1 MKSIVIISTYSLV
14 LTIIV
19 IGALVAGC
27 ICAYGSYM
35 FIIISALTLLLL
47 ISSMIY
53 APLSISAN
61 EKELCVNSPYKTHTI
76 PMRRIVSVERFMP
89 TMGSIRLAGSG
100 GFMGYWGMFR
110 EGDLGRYMAY
120 YGKSSDCFLVRLD
133 NGDKYVLGCKNP
145 DAMVA
150 YIQSQSQK

>member
-1 MKSIVIISTYSLV
+1 MKSRVIISTYSLV

-19 IGALVAGC
+19 TGVLVACC

-35 FIIISALTLLLL
+35 FIVISTLTLLLL

-61 EKELCVNSPYKTHTI
+61 EKELCVNSPYKIHSIT
-76 PMRRIVSVERFMP
+76 MRRIVSVERFMP
-89 TMGSIRLAGSG
+89 TMGAKRLVGSG
-100 GFMGYWGMFR
+100 GFLGYWGIFR
-110 EGDLGRYMAY
+110 QGDIGRYMAY
-120 YGKSSDCFLVRLD
+120 HGKASDCFLVRLD

-150 YIQSQSQK
+150 YIQSQTTS

>member
-1 MKSIVIISTYSLV
+1 M

-19 IGALVAGC
+19 IGVLVAGC
-27 ICAYGSYM
+27 ICAYGSYR
-35 FIIISALTLLLL
+35 FIVISALTLLLL

-61 EKELCVNSPYKTHTI
+61 EKELCVNSPYKIHSI
-76 PMRRIVSVERFMP
+76 PTRRIVSVERFMP

-100 GFMGYWGMFR
+100 GFMGYWGIFR

-120 YGKSSDCFLVRLD
+120 YGKASDCFLVRLD

-150 YIQSQSQK
+150 YIQSQIQT